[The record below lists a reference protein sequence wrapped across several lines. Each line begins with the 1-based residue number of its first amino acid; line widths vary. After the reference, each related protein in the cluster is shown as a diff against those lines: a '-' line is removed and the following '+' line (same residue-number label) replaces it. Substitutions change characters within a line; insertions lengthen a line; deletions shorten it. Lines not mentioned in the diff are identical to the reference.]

1 MITIHENFDIRKL
14 TTFGLPAEC
23 GRFIEYT
30 GEDDLQKMRAEGI
43 LRDALPL
50 GGGSNMLF
58 TTGSFPGT
66 VIHSTSRE
74 SLLRP
79 QSDGS
84 VELTL
89 TAGYP
94 LDEACAMAAR
104 VGLWGMENL
113 SGIPGNIGGAA
124 VQNVGAYGT
133 ELKDLLKS
141 AVCFDSE
148 VGELV
153 RLSNGDCRYG
163 YRDSAFKHMEYP
175 CRLIVYA
182 VVLRLDPNGAP
193 NLAYSGLAKALEG
206 RSGLTPMDVR
216 RAIIALRNQKLPDPA
231 KVGSAGSFFK
241 NPVVSASE
249 YERICARYR
258 ENMVAEDGNAQA
270 DADQLVPGHV
280 NASGEVKLSAAWL
293 IDHAGCKSFS
303 VGGAALW
310 PSQPLVIVN
319 ADGHATGADV
329 VALEERIRRRVQSV
343 FGIDLQPEVIH
354 IP

>member
-14 TTFGLPAEC
+14 TTFGLTAEC

-74 SLLRP
+74 SLLQP
-79 QSDGS
+79 QNDGS

-133 ELKDLLKS
+133 ELKDILKS

-148 VGELV
+148 SGELV
-153 RLSNGDCRYG
+153 RLSNAECRYG
-163 YRDSAFKHMEYP
+163 YRDSAFKQMEYP
-175 CRLIVYA
+175 CRRIVFA

-231 KVGSAGSFFK
+231 QVGSAGSFFK
-241 NPVVSASE
+241 NPVVSAAE

-329 VALEERIRRRVQSV
+329 VALEERIRRRVQNV

>member
-89 TAGYP
+89 SAGYP

-182 VVLRLDPNGAP
+182 VVLRLAPNGAP
-193 NLAYSGLAKALEG
+193 NLAYSRLAKALEG

-241 NPVVSASE
+241 NPVVSAAE